1 MYQVKKLSAIAMEK
15 LQNRIKTLEIKLKK
29 AQQDNKEMKEDEM
42 KRIECLENKLNCIQ
56 KQMSMERRHIAS
68 RMTRE
73 QMLRAFLK
81 EKIRKLEE
89 RIEIS
94 GVDELQRIVRVYN
107 I

>member
-56 KQMSMERRHIAS
+56 KQMSMERRQIAS